1 MNKSWQVCLVLIAI
15 FAVGGISGG
24 LVAYR
29 VARRHMPLPLPP
41 EAWGARRFEHVAQ
54 ELQLTPEQKAR
65 IKPIV
70 KRNIEEIEKLH
81 RQSMHEVRGILERM
95 ETDIAAELTPEQR
108 TQYEQFL
115 KERREAR
122 KQMQEPRGM
131 RGERDRPPGRSP
143 GEKPP
148 PPAPEAGG
156 QPPPSPPS
164 NPGDKP
170 VGT

>member
-29 VARRHMPLPLPP
+29 VARRHMPLSPPP
-41 EAWGARRFEHVAQ
+41 EVWGARQFDHVAQ
-54 ELQLTPEQKAR
+54 ELKLTPEQQAR

-70 KRNIEEIEKLH
+70 KRNIEEIDKLH
-81 RQSMHEVRGILERM
+81 RQSMRTVHGILERM

-108 TQYEQFL
+108 TQYEHIL

-122 KQMQEPRGM
+122 KQMQEQRGM
-131 RGERDRPPGRSP
+131 RGERERLPGRSP
-143 GEKPP
+143 GEKP

-156 QPPPSPPS
+156 QPPPVSK
-164 NPGDKP
+164 PGDKP

>member
-1 MNKSWQVCLVLIAI
+1 MNKPWQVCLVLIAI

-29 VARRHMPLPLPP
+29 VARRHMPLPP

-54 ELQLTPEQKAR
+54 VLKLTPEQKAR

-70 KRNIEEIEKLH
+70 KRNIEEIDKLR
-81 RQSMHEVRGILERM
+81 RQSMHEIHGILERM
-95 ETDIAAELTPEQR
+95 ETDIAAELTPDQR
-108 TQYEQFL
+108 TQYEHFL

-122 KQMQEPRGM
+122 KQMLEPRGPH
-131 RGERDRPPGRSP
+131 GEREWPHGPPPG
-143 GEKPP
+143 EQKPP
-148 PPAPEAGG
+148 PPDTGG
-156 QPPPSPPS
+156 QPPAPPA
-164 NPGDKP
+164 PGDKP